1 MKEYFPTFLV
11 SREVSLTLDVT
22 CHTSG
27 NQPTYEKGREQFL
40 REAKTMARLDSIPEI
55 VQVLDHFPEHN
66 TAYIV
71 MEFLEGRTLKEVVAQ
86 SGPIPADTM
95 LALLE
100 PVLRAMEAMHQAGV
114 IHRDISPDNL
124 MELKDGT
131 VKLMDF
137 GCARDFQSGLTETIT
152 LKHGFSPR

>member
-1 MKEYFPTFLV
+1 MERRCPYCMSPVQPGSPCPACGRNWERYQPASHHLPLGSLLQDRYQLGRVLGEGGFGITYLGWDAVLKRKVAVKEYFPTFLV

-40 REAKTMARLDSIPEI
+40 REAKTMAKLDSIPEI

-71 MEFLEGRTLKEVVAQ
+71 MEFLEG
-86 SGPIPADTM
+86 
-95 LALLE
+95 
-100 PVLRAMEAMHQAGV
+100 
-114 IHRDISPDNL
+114 
-124 MELKDGT
+124 
-131 VKLMDF
+131 
-137 GCARDFQSGLTETIT
+137 
-152 LKHGFSPR
+152 

>member
-1 MKEYFPTFLV
+1 MERRCPYCLSPVQSGAPCPACGRDWEGYQPASHHLPPGSLLQERYQLGRALGEGGFGITYLGWDTVLKRKVAVKEYFPTFLV

-40 REAKTMARLDSIPEI
+40 REAKTMAKLDSIPEI

-86 SGPIPADTM
+86 
-95 LALLE
+95 
-100 PVLRAMEAMHQAGV
+100 
-114 IHRDISPDNL
+114 
-124 MELKDGT
+124 
-131 VKLMDF
+131 
-137 GCARDFQSGLTETIT
+137 
-152 LKHGFSPR
+152 